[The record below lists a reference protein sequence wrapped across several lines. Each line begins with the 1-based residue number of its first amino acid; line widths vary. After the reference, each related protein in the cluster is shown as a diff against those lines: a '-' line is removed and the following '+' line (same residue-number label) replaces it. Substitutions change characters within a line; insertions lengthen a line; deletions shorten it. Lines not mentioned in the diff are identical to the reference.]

1 MIRTRILP
9 GVVLLLLAHSSIGFG
24 AEPPPPSRAKV
35 ADPMADFVI
44 GAPVVYRNL
53 TIFPV
58 SSKTAKNQDRF
69 ITLDEALKQGSVQIQ
84 EKGATNNASQRA
96 NSPSRVSQ
104 SAGDD
109 PFGSGNDVN
118 EVVVINSSSKPL
130 YLMPGEIII
139 GGSQDRTIGQELVI
153 APDKKPVKIE
163 VFCVEHGR
171 WGARAEAD
179 YDSILA
185 EATTSASR
193 AGAGD
198 TAGNGRAQARA
209 ANGGKFVGSV
219 GSLNGPARIAVQKGD
234 GQEKVWDEVSS
245 ANAKSGVKSKSGAF
259 TGNYAESKVVKQL
272 RPYTDHFVQPV
283 VKAENVVGAIVAVN
297 GKVESMDIFESTPLF
312 KKLWPKLL
320 KSYALDALNAADE
333 KLSPKQCSSAEALAF
348 LQETARAGTK
358 KSDTK
363 KGITST
369 QQESDK
375 VLLFS
380 AHELSERRSAEASA
394 ARGGGLGGGGI
405 GGGGFGGAI
414 HSSGFAK

>member
-1 MIRTRILP
+1 MIRICFLP
-9 GVVLLLLAHSSIGFG
+9 GVFLVLLAHSSIGNG
-24 AEPPPPSRAKV
+24 VEPQSATKAKV
-35 ADPMADFVI
+35 ADPTADFVI
-44 GAPVVYRNL
+44 GAPLVYRNL

-69 ITLDEALKQGSVQIQ
+69 ITLDEALKQGTVQIQ
-84 EKGATNNASQRA
+84 EKGAANTGPPAA
-96 NSPSRVSQ
+96 NSQVPVRQ
-104 SAGDD
+104 SANDD

-118 EVVVINSSSKPL
+118 EVIVINNSSKPL

-179 YDSILA
+179 YDAILA
-185 EATTSASR
+185 EATTGAPQ
-193 AGAGD
+193 AGAAG
-198 TAGNGRAQARA
+198 GNGRAQARA
-209 ANGGKFVGSV
+209 ANRGKFVGSV
-219 GSLNGPARIAVQKGD
+219 GSLNGPARVAVQKGE
-234 GQEKVWDEVSS
+234 GQGKVWDEVSS

-272 RPYTDHFVQPV
+272 RPYTDKLVQPV
-283 VKAENVVGAIVAVN
+283 LKTENVVGAIVAVN
-297 GKVESMDIFESTPLF
+297 GKVESMDIFEATPLF

-320 KSYALDALNAADE
+320 KSYALDALTALDE
-333 KLSPKQCSSAEALAF
+333 KVSAKQCSSAEALAF

-369 QQESDK
+369 QHESDK

-380 AHELSERRSAEASA
+380 AHEQRERRSAEASPA
-394 ARGGGLGGGGI
+394 LGGM
-405 GGGGFGGAI
+405 GGGFGGAI

>member
-1 MIRTRILP
+1 MFRTCFFP
-9 GVVLLLLAHSSIGFG
+9 GAFLVLLAQSSIGIG
-24 AEPPPPSRAKV
+24 AEPKSPQQAKV
-35 ADPMADFVI
+35 PDPTAEFVV
-44 GAPVVYRNL
+44 GTPLVYRNL

-69 ITLDEALKQGSVQIQ
+69 ITLDEALKTGTVQIQ
-84 EKGATNNASQRA
+84 EKSAASSGSEPNAPNRG
-96 NSPSRVSQ
+96 SQ
-104 SAGDD
+104 SASDD
-109 PFGSGNDVN
+109 PFGSANDVN
-118 EVVVINSSSKPL
+118 EVVVINNSNKPL

-139 GGSQDRTIGQELVI
+139 GGDQDRTIGQELVI
-153 APDKKPVKIE
+153 APDKKPVTIN

-171 WGARAEAD
+171 WGARAED
-179 YDSILA
+179 EYDAILA
-185 EATTSASR
+185 EATTSASQ
-193 AGAGD
+193 AGSPDASGS
-198 TAGNGRAQARA
+198 GRAQARA

-219 GSLNGPARIAVQKGD
+219 GSLNGPARVAVQKGD
-234 GQEKVWDEVSS
+234 GQGKVWEEVSN

-272 RPYTDHFVQPV
+272 RPYTDQLVQPV
-283 VKAENVVGAIVAVN
+283 LKTENVVGAIVAVN

-320 KSYALDALNAADE
+320 KSYSLDALNAADE
-333 KLSPKQCSSAEALAF
+333 KAAPKPCSRTDAMAF
-348 LQETARAGTK
+348 LQETAQAGSK

-369 QQESDK
+369 QHENDK

-380 AHELSERRSAEASA
+380 AHELRDKRNAEASS
-394 ARGGGLGGGGI
+394 GLGGGM